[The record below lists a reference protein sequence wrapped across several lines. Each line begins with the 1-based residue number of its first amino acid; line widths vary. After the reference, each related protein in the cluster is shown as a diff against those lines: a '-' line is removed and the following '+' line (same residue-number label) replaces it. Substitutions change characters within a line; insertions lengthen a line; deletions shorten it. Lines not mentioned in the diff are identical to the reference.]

1 MNENKKRQSADEAV
15 TDAAAQ
21 DLYRGLGCTLYALAK
36 TDGRLQSEETETLRL
51 SLMGEPNGLVAL
63 EAFDMQ
69 DQYQVPLEDAYA
81 YAFRR
86 FSANQKALNDQ
97 MKKRFIQI
105 MEQMAEAHDGIS
117 RKENEILRRFRR
129 DINRL

>member
-1 MNENKKRQSADEAV
+1 MNKDEKPPVSHTTA
-15 TDAAAQ
+15 TE

-51 SLMGEPNGLVAL
+51 ALMGEPNGLVVL
-63 EAFDMQ
+63 EAFDVQ
-69 DQYQVPLEDAYA
+69 DQYQVSLEDAYA

-86 FSANQKALNDQ
+86 FSANRQVLNDDI
-97 MKKRFIQI
+97 KKRFIQI
-105 MEQMAEAHDGIS
+105 MEQMAEAYDGVS
-117 RKENEILRRFRR
+117 RKESEILRRFRR